1 MEFLRGQAS
10 GIVALSVFLVALHGC
25 VGRGGTIAEGGLVLS
40 APPGSTKESRS
51 QDINKCLAVA
61 IEISRGTNIVTPFE
75 QVPLRGQS
83 TGQFLKITT
92 LSGPKPYIDSEGI
105 PARAATLVLSG
116 LGQSTVSDRY
126 VICLLAKGYNWP
138 DSIPLTTADIADSGL
153 PPEQE
158 TASLYEAAWRYRFY
172 GGLPQEAER
181 LLRRVV
187 AIDEK
192 RLPDSNPVM
201 VQNLG
206 ELAIALLELKHIE
219 DGSQYVNRLLP
230 AADRA
235 KGRLRNFQAW
245 IFEHYAEAVP
255 PEGKSEYIAK
265 LLATAKQLRAE

>member
-1 MEFLRGQAS
+1 MS
-10 GIVALSVFLVALHGC
+10 
-25 VGRGGTIAEGGLVLS
+25 
-40 APPGSTKESRS
+40 
-51 QDINKCLAVA
+51 
-61 IEISRGTNIVTPFE
+61 
-75 QVPLRGQS
+75 
-83 TGQFLKITT
+83 TT
-92 LSGPKPYIDSEGI
+92 LSGPKPYVDSDGV
-105 PARAATLVLSG
+105 PARAATLVFSG

-126 VICLLAKGYNWP
+126 VICLLAKGYKWP

-153 PPEQE
+153 SPEQE

-265 LLATAKQLRAE
+265 LLATAKRLRAE